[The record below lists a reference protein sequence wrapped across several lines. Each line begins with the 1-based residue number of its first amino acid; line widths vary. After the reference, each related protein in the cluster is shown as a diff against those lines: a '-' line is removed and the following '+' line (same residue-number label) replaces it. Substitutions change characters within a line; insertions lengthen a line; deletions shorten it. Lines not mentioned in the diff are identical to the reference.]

1 MLMVPLQ
8 LCRLKQK
15 LRPKHGHAV
24 GPVTCG
30 QPVCSSSAAQQQA
43 AVQDIVVWKGD
54 LYFVDQPEPNPEELK
69 GSLVAFVKNGVLQ
82 GTAYRYPASH

>member
-1 MLMVPLQ
+1 MGTPWGWS
-8 LCRLKQK
+8 R
-15 LRPKHGHAV
+15 V
-24 GPVTCG
+24 GSPFVAAALLN
-30 QPVCSSSAAQQQA
+30 SSAAQQQA

-54 LYFVDQPEPNPEELK
+54 LYFVDKPEPNPEELK